1 MKLLIQNGRLDWPT
15 CDKCSQRLNS
25 SRKLDDLLL
34 LLADLLLLLADLLLE
49 LADLLLDGHLA
60 MEGAGT

>member
-25 SRKLDDLLL
+25 SRKLDVLLL
-34 LLADLLLLLADLLLE
+34 ELADLLLELADLLLE